1 MYYSTLLITGWLIQ
15 LSQLFQPFVT
25 PGPAPAQVDGALARG
40 VRGPRDA
47 DPTTCATPREGKQCP
62 AVFFGFKGRAIPC
75 VVFFNSYFLKTN

>member
-1 MYYSTLLITGWLIQ
+1 MK

-47 DPTTCATPREGKQCP
+47 DPTTCATPRKK
-62 AVFFGFKGRAIPC
+62 AVPWSLVSKVEQSHVLFLLMFFWKKSRY
-75 VVFFNSYFLKTN
+75 FFQNN